1 MASRAASKIVRKT
14 KSAVDNVI
22 HPPYL
27 RVDIPAQQARPA
39 PPLGPQLGKR
49 NINVANFCKD
59 FNEKTKDIKEGT
71 PIPCHITVNPDR
83 SYKLEMTHPP
93 SVYLLRLAR
102 PSERSTNRRPSR
114 LVLSTNFS
122 GYDLKLVE
130 LKVSRRTEVCGRL
143 TLKHIYH
150 IAEMKKQDPKYVTQ
164 DLKKICTTLIGKAH
178 RLGIEVISKEALD
191 SGQTD
196 HSPAGYA
203 EFLKKRDQ
211 YLEEKKKTAEE
222 KKQAKM
228 LRL

>member
-59 FNEKTKDIKEGT
+59 FNERTKDIKEGT

-93 SVYLLRLAR
+93 SVYLLRLAAATKKG
-102 PSERSTNRRPSR
+102 SAD
-114 LVLSTNFS
+114 S
-122 GYDLKLVE
+122 G
-130 LKVSRRTEVCGRL
+130 TEVCGRL

-203 EFLKKRDQ
+203 EFLEKRDQ
-211 YLEEKKKTAEE
+211 YLEEKKKAADE